1 MENSNRNRWISLGSV
16 LYMMAAFFWWTALLS
31 RRNDELFKLKRENL
45 ELLMKAE
52 NAFQDTQ
59 TFQKSTNYQVLVVEN
74 QKHRRMVVGEGS
86 FLLLSFMGI
95 LWMIQWSYRRDIA
108 LVQQRRN
115 FLLSITHELKSPL
128 SSMKLILQTIVKR
141 DLEKVQINKLC
152 DGGLKEAERLTE
164 LVNNLLFSARLDA
177 VYTPTREEINVIQ
190 LVDEVVQRF
199 RMRSPKALLEVIS
212 HEVPILRAEKLSIMS
227 VLMNLL
233 ENAVKYS
240 NGQPEI
246 CLTYRY
252 EKEQFV
258 FEVADKGIGIPLKER
273 SKVFQRFYRIGN
285 EDTRNTKGTG
295 LGLYIVK
302 QIVKAHRGKIQI
314 LDNQPVG
321 TIFKIILP
329 S

>member
-1 MENSNRNRWISLGSV
+1 MENSNRNRWYSFLAV
-16 LYMMAAFFWWTALLS
+16 LYMMAAFIWWTALLT
-31 RRNDELFKLKRENL
+31 RRNNEVFQLKVDSL
-45 ELLMKAE
+45 AWHQKAA
-52 NAFQDTQ
+52 NTFRDTLA
-59 TFQKSTNYQVLVVEN
+59 FQKSKEFQDLSTEN

-86 FLLLSFMGI
+86 VLFLGFMVI
-95 LWMIQWSYRRDIA
+95 LWLIQWSYRRDIA
-108 LVQQRRN
+108 VGQQRRN

-128 SSMKLILQTIVKR
+128 ASMKLVLQTIVKR
-141 DLEKVQINKLC
+141 DLDKAQINKLC
-152 DGGLKEAERLTE
+152 DAGQKEAERLTE

-177 VYTPTREEINVIQ
+177 IYTPTREEMNVAQ
-190 LVDEVVQRF
+190 LVDEMAQRF
-199 RMRSPKALLEVIS
+199 RMRFPKALLEIVS
-212 HEVPILRAEKLSIMS
+212 NEVPILRAERLSIIY

-240 NGQPEI
+240 KGQPEI

-258 FEVADKGIGIPLKER
+258 FEIADKGIGIPMKER
-273 SKVFQRFYRIGN
+273 EKVFHRFYRIGN

-295 LGLYIVK
+295 LGLFIVK

-314 LDNQPVG
+314 LYNLPQG
-321 TIFKIILP
+321 TIFKITLP